1 LNENEIINILQL
13 IAGFVFLIILG
24 LICKVLI
31 MQKKINEMDNKLI
44 SYVITVQADI
54 NEGFVGRIALLEAK
68 NGFKKRR

>member
-1 LNENEIINILQL
+1 
-13 IAGFVFLIILG
+13 
-24 LICKVLI
+24 